1 MRLLLLTLEKHKDG
15 IWITRL
21 LREFQQRIDS
31 KVAVVTVEVVV
42 LEQIGHEVVLVDATA
57 TAAVPTFLQHYDGI
71 INRVSDAADPVMV
84 KRCGAI
90 LNVARHLLHIPVFNG
105 PTAYALCGNK
115 WCHHVLFHLAKL
127 RAPSTAMI
135 YVSQYNNPSDNDD
148 NGDETTRKESLFD
161 TSRRL
166 LPSHNDPPDVGQQY
180 LIKPNAGGFGNGI
193 VKLNDHHHH
202 NDQNI
207 NTEMTTLLPAVND
220 DTLLLQAYCGGG
232 SGGSNST
239 TTVTFYRVWFLLG
252 KVQCAVQR
260 RSHTSDTTTDTGSTT
275 IANDTATTTTTTTNA
290 HEFTTGCSARI
301 HHTTESDGSTA
312 ATLANTTTTTTLPW
326 AVPEDV
332 RIEIEEQLLPLL
344 PEDGHAGSVEFLT
357 MTTPPRDNHE
367 KDHSP
372 DRYYFDLNLLSTLP
386 IVGGDDDDDD
396 ERDDKKSTG
405 SDVWGVHYNPWSEL
419 AQGIVS
425 VMLKG
430 TT

>member
-105 PTAYALCGNK
+105 PTAYALCANK

-135 YVSQYNNPSDNDD
+135 YVSQYNPTGNDD
-148 NGDETTRKESLFD
+148 GGDGDDTTRKESLFD

-166 LPSHNDPPDVGQQY
+166 LPSHNDPPVVAQQY

-232 SGGSNST
+232 GSNST

-260 RSHTSDTTTDTGSTT
+260 RILTPDTTFATGSTT
-275 IANDTATTTTTTTNA
+275 MANDTATATTTNA
-290 HEFTTGCSARI
+290 HEFTTGCSAHI
-301 HHTTESDGSTA
+301 LHTTESDSSTA
-312 ATLANTTTTTTLPW
+312 ATLATTTTTTTTTLPW

-357 MTTPPRDNHE
+357 MTTSPRDNPE

-386 IVGGDDDDDD
+386 IVGGDDDDD
-396 ERDDKKSTG
+396 KKSTS

-425 VMLKG
+425 VMLKR